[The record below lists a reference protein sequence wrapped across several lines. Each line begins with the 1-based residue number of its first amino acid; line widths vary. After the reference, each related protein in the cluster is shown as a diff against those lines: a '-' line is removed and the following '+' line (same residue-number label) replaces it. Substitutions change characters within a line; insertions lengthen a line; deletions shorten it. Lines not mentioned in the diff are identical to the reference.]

1 MCRRDINSA
10 WASSVVR
17 RPRVGTDSFASL
29 RAWQASCS
37 LTAKPA
43 RLGSGCR
50 SCLGWLNLRLLSGNC
65 PWCLFSQLL
74 MSHYKP
80 PFFSADSALA
90 WQGKSAHAA
99 CLVFRSVTFMFSVSG
114 CFICSLIKKL
124 KTEENISENI
134 EACTCISNLNAQVFC
149 LPRRSYIHILALFSL
164 IFSKQIL

>member
-1 MCRRDINSA
+1 MCRRAINDA

-17 RPRVGTDSFASL
+17 SQRFGTDSFASL

-43 RLGSGCR
+43 RLGSHCR
-50 SCLGWLNLRLLSGNC
+50 SCFGWLNLRLLSGNC
-65 PWCLFSQLL
+65 PLCFFSQL

-90 WQGKSAHAA
+90 SQRKSAHAA
-99 CLVFRSVTFMFSVSG
+99 RLVFRSVTFMFSVSG

-124 KTEENISENI
+124 KTEESISENT
-134 EACTCISNLNAQVFC
+134 EACTCISNLNAHVFF

>member
-1 MCRRDINSA
+1 MCGRDINGA

-17 RPRVGTDSFASL
+17 RQRVGTDSFASL

-50 SCLGWLNLRLLSGNC
+50 SCFGWLNLRLLSGNC
-65 PWCLFSQLL
+65 PWCLFSQLF

-90 WQGKSAHAA
+90 SQRKSAHAA
-99 CLVFRSVTFMFSVSG
+99 RLVFRSVTFMFSVSG

-124 KTEENISENI
+124 KTEESISENT
-134 EACTCISNLNAQVFC
+134 EACTCISNLNAQVFFS
-149 LPRRSYIHILALFSL
+149 PEEIIHTHSCSVFTD
-164 IFSKQIL
+164 IF

>member
-1 MCRRDINSA
+1 MCRRAINDA

-17 RPRVGTDSFASL
+17 SQRVGTDSFASL
-29 RAWQASCS
+29 RAWQTSCS
-37 LTAKPA
+37 LTTKPA

-50 SCLGWLNLRLLSGNC
+50 SCFGWLNLRLLSGNC
-65 PWCLFSQLL
+65 PLCFFSQL

-90 WQGKSAHAA
+90 SQRKSAHAA
-99 CLVFRSVTFMFSVSG
+99 RLVFRSVTFMFSVSG

-124 KTEENISENI
+124 KTEESISENI
-134 EACTCISNLNAQVFC
+134 EACTCISNLNAQVFF